1 MVPIWALNLIPF
13 VKRYVGHFLIY
24 LFIGLILFGSFF
36 ATYQYGWR
44 KGYSQ
49 CAKDRPTYGNVGTV
63 INQQGKLFKWF
74 GIDFEAP
81 FGIQFKVGH

>member
-1 MVPIWALNLIPF
+1 MPIWLINVLPLVWRFLKHFAIYLTIATFLFGVPF
-13 VKRYVGHFLIY
+13 V
-24 LFIGLILFGSFF
+24 S
-36 ATYQYGWR
+36 YQYGWR

-49 CAKDRPTYGNVGTV
+49 CAKDRPTYGSVGTV

-81 FGIQFKVGH
+81 FGIQFRVGH